1 MVSSSY
7 IEGKSSPPSASKR
20 FFDQQVLPV
29 VIDAAG
35 SVESVLE
42 SLAERIRG
50 RPLGALGLALGLG
63 VVLAVLASRSARGW
77 R

>member
-1 MVSSSY
+1 MVSSNY
-7 IEGKSSPPSASKR
+7 IAGKSSAPSASKR

-29 VIDAAG
+29 AIDAAG
-35 SVESVLE
+35 SVESVVE

-50 RPLGALGLALGLG
+50 RPVGALWLALGLG
-63 VVLAVLASRSARGW
+63 VVLAVLAPRSARGW

>member
-1 MVSSSY
+1 MVTSNY

-35 SVESVLE
+35 SVEAVVE
-42 SLAERIRG
+42 SLAQRIRG
-50 RPLGALGLALGLG
+50 RPVGALGLALGLG
-63 VVLAVLASRSARGW
+63 VVLAVLAPRPARGW

>member
-1 MVSSSY
+1 MVGSNY
-7 IEGKSSPPSASKR
+7 IEDKSSPPSGPKR

-29 VIDAAG
+29 AIDAAG

-42 SLAERIRG
+42 SLAEYIRG
-50 RPLGALGLALGLG
+50 RPTGTLGLALGLG
-63 VVLAVLASRSARGW
+63 ILLAVLAPRPRRRW